1 MLFLE
6 SGKETVVQRGV
17 ESITDGINP
26 GLQVLDQAR
35 LLKQVIMSLRIIKK
49 PVTEHK

>member
-6 SGKETVVQRGV
+6 SGEETVIQGGV
-17 ESITDGINP
+17 ESITDGVNP

-35 LLKQVIMSLRIIKK
+35 LLKQVSLAIKYRI
-49 PVTEHK
+49 E

>member
-6 SGKETVVQRGV
+6 SGKKTVVQGGV
-17 ESITDGINP
+17 EGITDGVNP

-35 LLKQVIMSLRIIKK
+35 LLKQVTLAKIY
-49 PVTEHK
+49 